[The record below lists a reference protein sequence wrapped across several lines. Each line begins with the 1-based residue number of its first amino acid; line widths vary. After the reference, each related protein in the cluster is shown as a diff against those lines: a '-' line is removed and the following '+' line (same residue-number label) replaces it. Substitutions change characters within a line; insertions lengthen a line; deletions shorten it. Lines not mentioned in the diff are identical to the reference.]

1 MTDESATTESNSGA
15 NYDLPPELVVTA
27 TGAVRIVTI
36 NRPEQLNA
44 VNAALHWAL
53 ANVWRQ
59 ISADRE
65 ARVVILTGAGR
76 TFCAGGD
83 LD

>member
-1 MTDESATTESNSGA
+1 MTDESATSGSSSGA
-15 NYDLPPELVVTA
+15 TYDLPPELVVTA
-27 TGAVRIVTI
+27 SGAVRIVTI

-59 ISADRE
+59 LSADR
-65 ARVVILTGAGR
+65 RG
-76 TFCAGGD
+76 AGGD
-83 LD
+83 PDRSGEDLLRRR